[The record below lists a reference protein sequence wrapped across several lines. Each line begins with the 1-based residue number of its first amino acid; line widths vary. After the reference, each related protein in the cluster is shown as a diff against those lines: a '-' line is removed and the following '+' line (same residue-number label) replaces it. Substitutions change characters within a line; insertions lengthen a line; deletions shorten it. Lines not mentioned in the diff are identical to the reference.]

1 MTSDIHFLEATE
13 LGARIRSRAIS
24 PLEATRAMLDRIEA
38 LNPALKAYA
47 LVTPELALEQARQAE
62 QEIGDGRDRGPLHGV
77 PIAVKDNIFTKGI
90 VTTNGMA
97 IRRDARPDHDAT
109 VVTRLREAGAIL
121 LGKLQHTEGAFA
133 EHHPTVAAPVN
144 PWNADL
150 WSGASSSGSGVA
162 TTAGL
167 CFGSLG
173 TDTGGSVRFPCDV
186 NGLTGMKPT
195 YGRISRY
202 GVCENSPTMDHVG
215 PMARSVADIAAM
227 LGAMA
232 GRDENDPTSSFE
244 PTPDYMASLG
254 GDVIGLRVG
263 VDRTYN
269 GDGVDPLVVAATEDA
284 IETMRGLGAR
294 VIEVSIPNP
303 HEAIMDWMPHSA
315 IEMAVAHEATYRSR
329 KDEYGP
335 VLSGMI
341 ELGLSQSAVQYQKY
355 ILRRNDFRGRLA
367 ALFQEIDVLAIPTFA
382 SPAPTIARMAA
393 LGEEQD
399 SIQRLIRFTA
409 PFDMSGNPTIIL
421 PSGFTPAGYPMTFQ
435 LVGGYFAESLLLRA
449 GAAFQSATDWHRRH
463 PAI

>member
-1 MTSDIHFLEATE
+1 
-13 LGARIRSRAIS
+13 
-24 PLEATRAMLDRIEA
+24 
-38 LNPALKAYA
+38 
-47 LVTPELALEQARQAE
+47 
-62 QEIGDGRDRGPLHGV
+62 V
-77 PIAVKDNIFTKGI
+77 PIAVKDNIFTKGV

-97 IRRDARPDHDAT
+97 IRRDARPDYDAT

-121 LGKLQHTEGAFA
+121 VGKLQHTEGAFA
-133 EHHPTVAAPVN
+133 EHHPTVAPPVN
-144 PWNADL
+144 PWGADL

-162 TTAGL
+162 TAAGL

-173 TDTGGSVRFPCDV
+173 TDTGGSVRLPCDV

-195 YGRISRY
+195 YGRVSRY

-215 PMARSVADIAAM
+215 PMARSVADVAAL

-232 GRDENDPTSSFE
+232 GHDENDPTSSFE
-244 PTPDYMASLG
+244 PAPDYMSLLG
-254 GDVIGLRVG
+254 RDVGGLRVG
-263 VDRTYN
+263 VDRAYN
-269 GDGVDPLVVAATEDA
+269 GDGVDPAVIAATEGA
-284 IETMRGLGAR
+284 IETMRQLGAR
-294 VIEVSIPNP
+294 IVEVSLPNP

-315 IEMAVAHEATYRSR
+315 IEMAVAHEATYPSR
-329 KDEYGP
+329 KADYGP

-382 SPAPTIARMAA
+382 SPAPTNAQMAA

-399 SIQRLIRFTA
+399 SIQRLTRFTA
-409 PFDMSGNPTIIL
+409 PFDMSGHPTIIL
-421 PSGFTPAGYPMTFQ
+421 PSGFTAAGHPMTFQ
-435 LVGGYFAESLLLRA
+435 FVGSWFAEALLLRA
-449 GAAFQSATDWHRRH
+449 GAAFQSVTDWHKQH

>member
-1 MTSDIHFLEATE
+1 MTAGIHFLDATE
-13 LGARIRSRAIS
+13 IGARIRSRAIS
-24 PLEATRAMLDRIEA
+24 PLEATQSMLDRIAA
-38 LNPALKAYA
+38 LDPALKAYA
-47 LVTPELALEQARQAE
+47 LVTAELALEQAKQAE
-62 QEIGDGRDRGPLHGV
+62 QEIRAGRIRGPLHGV
-77 PIAVKDNIFTKGI
+77 PIAVKDNIFTKGV

-97 IRRDARPDHDAT
+97 IRRDARPDYDAT

-133 EHHPTVAAPVN
+133 EHHPTVAPPVN
-144 PWNADL
+144 PWGADL

-162 TTAGL
+162 TAAGL

-173 TDTGGSVRFPCDV
+173 TDTGGSVRLPCDV

-195 YGRISRY
+195 YGRVSRY
-202 GVCENSPTMDHVG
+202 GICENSPTMDHVG
-215 PMARSVADIAAM
+215 PMARSVGDVAAM
-227 LGAMA
+227 LSAMA

-244 PTPDYMASLG
+244 PTPDYMSLLG
-254 GDVIGLRVG
+254 GDVRGLRVG
-263 VDRTYN
+263 VDRVYN
-269 GDGVDPLVVAATEDA
+269 GDGVDPAVIAATEGA
-284 IETMRGLGAR
+284 IETMRRLGAR
-294 VIEVSIPNP
+294 IVEVSLPNP

-315 IEMAVAHEATYRSR
+315 IEMAVAHEATYPSR
-329 KDEYGP
+329 KADYGL

-367 ALFQEIDVLAIPTFA
+367 ALFQEIDVLAIPTLA
-382 SPAPTIARMAA
+382 SPAPTNAQMAA

-399 SIQRLIRFTA
+399 SIQRLTRFTA

-421 PSGFTPAGYPMTFQ
+421 PSGFTAAGHPMTLQF
-435 LVGGYFAESLLLRA
+435 VGGCFAEGLLLRA
-449 GAAFQSATDWHRRH
+449 GAAFQSVTDWHKRR